1 MSCFIKIYIYLG
13 QWPNLSYILPRPQKL
28 IEYGRFQDDKKGKI
42 MSLDQK
48 KLAPD
53 WPGLETK
60 LTYMYYPVSLLNI
73 VINSSK
79 S

>member
-1 MSCFIKIYIYLG
+1 
-13 QWPNLSYILPRPQKL
+13 
-28 IEYGRFQDDKKGKI
+28 

-60 LTYMYYPVSLLNI
+60 LTYMYYPVSF
-73 VINSSK
+73 VK
-79 S
+79 YCD

>member
-1 MSCFIKIYIYLG
+1 
-13 QWPNLSYILPRPQKL
+13 
-28 IEYGRFQDDKKGKI
+28 